1 MQKAW
6 RVAYPCVSL
15 RSKRKYMEG
24 RYCVLCVCPPLLMVN
39 EADSKNHP
47 WRSTSIMIS
56 STNYRSVDHFIS
68 ITYYGVTDLHITD
81 VRDAKASKK
90 SRLLS
95 RQGIP
100 FHLIQKYIRHP
111 TNRVWSFQAIV
122 LACVH
127 PSKSET
133 CVSICSTRTRASASK
148 SKSNSHASI
157 PLPFLFG
164 DHNQTRCII

>member
-6 RVAYPCVSL
+6 RVVYPCVSL

-56 STNYRSVDHFIS
+56 STNYRSVDHYIS

-90 SRLLS
+90 EDCFQDKESHS
-95 RQGIP
+95 T
-100 FHLIQKYIRHP
+100 LIQKYIRHP
-111 TNRVWSFQAIV
+111 TNRVWSFQAV
-122 LACVH
+122 GNAPKQVRDLCLNLVNEQEQALARARATLMRAFPC
-127 PSKSET
+127 PSSSVTIIKP
-133 CVSICSTRTRASASK
+133 VASYK
-148 SKSNSHASI
+148 
-157 PLPFLFG
+157 L
-164 DHNQTRCII
+164 